1 MMNFDGGA
9 GYIISAIIGSMVMW
23 IFNRFDRHSDRSRNT
38 IEGAEVRIDSLEKDF
53 LKYQAFVA
61 TNYHMKDDQREF
73 EKAVF
78 AKLDDIVKLINT
90 KADKP

>member
-1 MMNFDGGA
+1 MNWDGGL
-9 GYIISAIIGSMVMW
+9 GYIVSALLGSLAMW
-23 IFNRFDRHSDRSRNT
+23 LFNRIDRHSDHSRNT
-38 IEGAEVRIDSLEKDF
+38 IEGAEARIDALEKEF
-53 LKYQAFVA
+53 LKYQAFIA

-90 KADKP
+90 KADK